1 MSIMVGSFLFLLF
14 EDDGPGL
21 GGMVKDEDLGC
32 SGLLLEGEHLEDDH
46 EVATGGEEHDDA
58 DPEQ

>member
-1 MSIMVGSFLFLLF
+1 MGTLARDLFL
-14 EDDGPGL
+14 ENDGPGL
-21 GGMVKDEDLGC
+21 GGMVEDEDLGG
-32 SGLLLEGEHLEDDH
+32 SGLLFKGEHLENDH